1 MTPPEDD
8 PSHRRLGS
16 IMAAAGAAKLRERP
30 ADETQISGGL
40 ADETMVTSG
49 EPLTVLLPKISTDPL
64 DELVDRMRPTLL
76 RAVDA
81 LQVAAV
87 LESDGLTDRGARVEY
102 GYHDVF
108 ALAVELYRR
117 LGPPLPGQLITR
129 PATARRPWRDTLR
142 LIAHG
147 PLYVLPSAVFP
158 AAMAVAGRRSLVLAL
173 VFASGLGWV
182 FAGVSSHAAYRM
194 LGFGRPRGAAR
205 VLRIG
210 ALSAPVAGGAL
221 GMAVVW
227 FTGGGLALVVLTA
240 CQLAYQ
246 LASTV
251 LVFYRR
257 EGRLALAMVPAV
269 AAGVAYLVYGAGYR
283 TWSVGAAI
291 GSVAL
296 AFAFAVWS
304 TRGEPA
310 DEPTVRASLRPEAR
324 TLVAVGAYGLCSAA
338 LLLHAEAPYLIGRL
352 DVAVAVAPLI
362 LSMGVVEWRA
372 EVFHEQAV
380 AMTRQAHR
388 PREFVQA
395 VWLLLLR
402 DALISVVVPA
412 VLAVAMLVALR
423 AAHLLSAA
431 GLVMTAAHVALAGA
445 YYLAFLLAGLG
456 RYWWL
461 CASMMAALV
470 LHVGVAFWFGAAPL
484 LGQSSAPLTDTLLY
498 LGSVG
503 LLQALFVL
511 GLLPMIG
518 QVRYYR

>member
-1 MTPPEDD
+1 MTPPGDED

-30 ADETQISGGL
+30 ADETQVSGGL
-40 ADETMVTSG
+40 ADETMVTNG

-76 RAVDA
+76 QAVDA

-87 LESDGLTDRGARVEY
+87 LESDGLTDRGAKVEY
-102 GYHDVF
+102 GYPDVF

-117 LGPPLPGQLITR
+117 LGPALPGQLVSRR
-129 PATARRPWRDTLR
+129 PSARRPWRDTLR

-182 FAGVSSHAAYRM
+182 LAGVTSHAAYRR
-194 LGFGRPRGAAR
+194 LGLGRHRGAAR
-205 VLRIG
+205 ALRLG
-210 ALSAPVAGGAL
+210 ALVAPAAGAAL
-221 GMAVVW
+221 GLLVVW
-227 FTGGGLALVVLTA
+227 STGGGPALIVLTA

-257 EGRLALAMVPAV
+257 EGRLALSMVPAV
-269 AAGVAYLVYGAGYR
+269 LAGIAYLLWGGTYR

-291 GSVAL
+291 ASVAIALLL
-296 AFAFAVWS
+296 ALRS
-304 TRGEPA
+304 TRGGDREELPLPG
-310 DEPTVRASLRPEAR
+310 DSR

-352 DVAVAVAPLI
+352 DIAVAVAPLI

-372 EVFHEQAV
+372 EVFREQAV
-380 AMTRQAHR
+380 TLTRQAYR

-402 DALISVVVPA
+402 DALISVAVPA

-423 AAHLLSAA
+423 AEHLLSAA

-461 CASMMAALV
+461 CASMMVALIV
-470 LHVGVAFWFGAAPL
+470 HVGVAFWFGAAPL
-484 LGQSSAPLTDTLLY
+484 LGQSSAPLTDTSLY